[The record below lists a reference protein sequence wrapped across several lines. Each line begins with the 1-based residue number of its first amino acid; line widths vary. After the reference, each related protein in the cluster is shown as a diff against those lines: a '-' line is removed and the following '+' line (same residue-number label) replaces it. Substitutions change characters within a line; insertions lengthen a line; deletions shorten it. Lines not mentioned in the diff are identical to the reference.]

1 MLGQV
6 EWPHTVSNSKR
17 ELLLAPTATD
27 CVDIATADTAAL
39 DLDIDVVV
47 TKRLGLE
54 LVLVELGP
62 GLGAVD
68 LEAGELFGD
77 GVRHYLEVR

>member
-1 MLGQV
+1 M
-6 EWPHTVSNSKR
+6 SNSKR
-17 ELLLAPTATD
+17 ELLLAPTAAD
-27 CVDIATADTAAL
+27 GVNIATANTTAFNL
-39 DLDIDVVV
+39 DVNVVV
-47 TKRLGLE
+47 AKGLGLE

-77 GVRHYLEVR
+77 RHVGDCVRMKQERQASDNV